1 MPDASD
7 SRPILRLEKIVKDY
21 GDGPRTVRVLHD
33 IDLEVPAGQLLAIM
47 GPSGSGKSTLLN
59 VMGLLDQPSGG
70 KLWVGDEETAS
81 LDDDARTRL
90 RGEALGFVF
99 QFHHLLPALSAAEN
113 VAMPLAVRAG
123 SVSTKAL
130 DRARAALD
138 RLSIAELRDRK
149 PSEMSGGQRQR
160 VAVARALVSEPSVVL
175 ADEPTG
181 NLDTETG
188 AEVFSEMQRLN
199 RELGLTF
206 VVVTHDE
213 DLARRCDR
221 VVTLVDGRVRSDETA
236 QVRSGRDAQ
245 SPR

>member
-1 MPDASD
+1 MPEDAPRR
-7 SRPILRLEKIVKDY
+7 RPILRLEGIAKDY
-21 GDGPRTVRVLHD
+21 GDGPTTVRVLHE
-33 IDLEVPAGQLLAIM
+33 IDLEIPPGQLLAIM

-59 VMGLLDQPSGG
+59 VMGLLDRPSGG
-70 KLWVGDEETAS
+70 RLWVGDEETAT

-113 VAMPLAVRAG
+113 VAMPLAVRDG
-123 SVSTKAL
+123 TISRKTL
-130 DRARAALD
+130 DRAHAALE

-160 VAVARALVSEPSVVL
+160 VAVARALVGEPSVVL

-188 AEVFSEMQRLN
+188 AEVFTEMRRLN

-213 DLARRCDR
+213 ALARSCDR
-221 VVTLVDGRVRSDETA
+221 VITLVDGRVRADEAITA
-236 QVRSGRDAQ
+236 KGGS
-245 SPR
+245 